1 LDENQAHFLIQSRLQ
16 PGEQLIWSGSPPPLS
31 AAWNGPLLRLPL
43 ALFFLGFAIFWTW
56 AASHAAAKNG
66 SSPAQFFPLF
76 GLLFVGVGLY
86 QFLSAL
92 RAVAGCWSTAYGV
105 TERRVIIAIGQ
116 NGPTQSIG
124 PALLNRMERSGGL
137 DFGTLNF
144 DSGLQYGRYGWN
156 WYWAW
161 NWKPQPA
168 FVQIRDPAKVEALIY
183 THLLNRK
190 REGAAI

>member
-16 PGEQLIWSGSPPPLS
+16 PGEQLIWTGSPPPLS
-31 AAWNGPLLRLPL
+31 AAWNGPLLRLL
-43 ALFFLGFAIFWTW
+43 FALFLLGFALFWTW

-66 SSPAQFFPLF
+66 SSPSQLFPLF
-76 GLLFVGVGLY
+76 GLIFVGAGLY
-86 QFLSAL
+86 QCLSAL
-92 RAVAGCWSTAYGV
+92 RMIAGCWSTAYGV
-105 TERRVIIAIGQ
+105 TDRRVIIAVGQ
-116 NGPTQSIG
+116 NGTTQSLW
-124 PALLNRMERSGGL
+124 PASLSRMERKGGQ
-137 DFGTLNF
+137 DFGTHSF
-144 DSGLQYGRYGWN
+144 DQGQQNGRYGYGWT
-156 WYWAW
+156 W